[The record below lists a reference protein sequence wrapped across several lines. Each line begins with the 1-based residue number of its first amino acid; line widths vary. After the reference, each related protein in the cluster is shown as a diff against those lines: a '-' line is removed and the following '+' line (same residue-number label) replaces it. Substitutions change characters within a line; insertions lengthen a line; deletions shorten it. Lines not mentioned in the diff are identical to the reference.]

1 MITGTA
7 IYKNGSQG
15 SFSFKSWKTL
25 KKMIIQ
31 EKDLKKVSL
40 FKGIKK
46 FDSEIR
52 TIETPTKDFNK
63 FIIEVGLFESLGEQG
78 GDIYT
83 LTYEEFPTQ
92 EEIKED
98 IKENLKETFEDLK
111 DSCLSYRQETQL
123 KVLKKIE
130 RGLSQ

>member
-25 KKMIIQ
+25 KKMILQ

-40 FKGIKK
+40 FKEIKNI
-46 FDSEIR
+46 DSEIR
-52 TIETPTKDFNK
+52 TIEPPTKDFNK

-78 GDIYT
+78 GDILT

-92 EEIKED
+92 KEIKQD
-98 IKENLKETFEDLK
+98 IKENLKETYEDLK
-111 DSCLSYRQETQL
+111 DSILSYREETQL
-123 KVLKKIE
+123 KVLKKI
-130 RGLSQ
+130 LKK